1 MSQILAAAN
10 LTKTYIGI
18 GLTTVP
24 YSISKVGLYGA
35 IICFIYIII
44 LAIFTMYLLT
54 KARNR
59 FKRQKIVDICDLG
72 CAIFGEWV
80 RPFITFFYFSC
91 NFIFTII
98 YIIFIGT

>member
-35 IICFIYIII
+35 IICFAYIIT
-44 LAIFTMYLLT
+44 L
-54 KARNR
+54 
-59 FKRQKIVDICDLG
+59 
-72 CAIFGEWV
+72 
-80 RPFITFFYFSC
+80 
-91 NFIFTII
+91 
-98 YIIFIGT
+98 